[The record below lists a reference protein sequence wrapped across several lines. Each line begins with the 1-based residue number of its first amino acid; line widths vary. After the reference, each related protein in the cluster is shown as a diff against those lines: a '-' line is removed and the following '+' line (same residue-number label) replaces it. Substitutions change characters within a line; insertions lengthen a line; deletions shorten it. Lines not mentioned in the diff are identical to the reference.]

1 MVVRTEVN
9 LRQRTI
15 MAVVAINAGVF
26 VTGADVQLIVSRVID
41 TAKITD
47 LAAVR
52 PTAIVAVIAN
62 GTVVAPRHTERNVHA
77 FVGLVVIL
85 VTVASHRDADIT
97 NTAHI
102 EIVRE
107 HDVVVCLL
115 LAIPVG
121 MAGIVEINRNTRIA
135 EVLVISGGVHLF
147 VVARTDHFAVTGI
160 QILAHGHKVLF
171 REAISSKS
179 NAAVE
184 LVKVFGITHTE
195 GVTVQRTF
203 AISGVF
209 IQFGMRMS
217 NIKRDRAEGRQI
229 ATDAQRRRLIVF
241 ITQRTA
247 I

>member
-77 FVGLVVIL
+77 LIRPVVIL
-85 VTVASHRDADIT
+85 VAVASQGNAHIT
-97 NTAHI
+97 NAAHI
-102 EIVRE
+102 EIVGE

-115 LAIPVG
+115 LTIPVG

-171 REAISSKS
+171 REAISSES
-179 NAAVE
+179 DAAVE